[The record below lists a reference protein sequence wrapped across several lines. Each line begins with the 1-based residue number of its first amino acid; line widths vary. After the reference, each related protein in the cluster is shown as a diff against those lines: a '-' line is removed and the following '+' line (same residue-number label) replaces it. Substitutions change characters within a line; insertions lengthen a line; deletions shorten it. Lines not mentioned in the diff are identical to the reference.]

1 MARAMWKGSLAF
13 GLVNI
18 PIELY
23 TATRDHRPKFRLLHG
38 TDEAPVRY
46 ERVCQREGKPVGW
59 DDLVKGYEYEKGQ
72 FVVITKDDFKTA
84 ALEKTKTI
92 DILDFVD
99 PGEIDER
106 YFETPYYLQPAKG
119 ADRSYALLR
128 EAIRESKQVGIAKV
142 ILRDAQ
148 HLAAVE
154 AIGDALV
161 LTMMRFADELADLG
175 DFRFPKAEG
184 IRPAELK
191 MARQLID
198 NLSSKWNPE
207 KYTDEYRDNLMKV
220 IQAKLK
226 GRRPR
231 LQERETPQSADVVD
245 LMARLRASLEGKG
258 AKSGKA
264 AAASSS
270 RGKKKTSARKRS
282 HAA

>member
-18 PIELY
+18 PIELF
-23 TATRDHRPKFRLLHG
+23 TATRDHRPKFRLLHAK
-38 TDEAPVRY
+38 DEAPVRY
-46 ERVCQREGKPVGW
+46 ERVCQSEGKPVGW
-59 DDLVKGYEYEKGQ
+59 EDLVKGYEYEKGQ

-99 PGEIDER
+99 PAEVDER
-106 YFETPYYLQPAKG
+106 YFETPYYLQPGKG
-119 ADRSYALLR
+119 ADRAYALLR
-128 EAIRESKQVGIAKV
+128 EAIRDSGRIGIAKV

-154 AIGDALV
+154 AIGDAMV
-161 LTMMRFADELADLG
+161 LTMMRFADELANLNE
-175 DFRFPKAEG
+175 FRFPKAEG
-184 IRPAELK
+184 IRPAEMN

-198 NLSSKWNPE
+198 SLSAKWNPE

-226 GRRPR
+226 GRKPR
-231 LQERETPQSADVVD
+231 LEERETPQSADVVD
-245 LMARLRASLEGKG
+245 LMARLRASLEAKG
-258 AKSGKA
+258 APRAKA
-264 AAASSS
+264 SPARP
-270 RGKKKTSARKRS
+270 RGKKKATARKRT

>member
-1 MARAMWKGSLAF
+1 MARSMWKGSLAF

-23 TATRDHRPKFRLLHG
+23 SATRDHRPKFRLLHAK
-38 TDEAPVRY
+38 DEAPIRY
-46 ERVCQREGKPVGW
+46 ERVCQTEGKPVGW
-59 DDLVKGYEYEKGQ
+59 EDLVKGYEYEKGH
-72 FVVITKDDFKTA
+72 FVVLTKDDFKTA
-84 ALEKTKTI
+84 AVEKTKTI
-92 DILDFVD
+92 DIIDFVD
-99 PGEIDER
+99 PKQIDER
-106 YFETPYYLQPAKG
+106 YFETPYYLRPAKG
-119 ADRSYALLR
+119 SERSYALLR
-128 EAIRESKQVGIAKV
+128 EAIRESGKLGVSKI

-161 LTMMRFADELADLG
+161 LTMMRFADELADL
-175 DFRFPKAEG
+175 DEFKFPKAEG

-191 MARQLID
+191 MAMQLID
-198 NLSSKWNPE
+198 NLSADWEPG
-207 KYTDEYRDNLMKV
+207 KYTDEYRDNLLKV

-231 LQERETPQSADVVD
+231 LQERETAQSADVVD

-258 AKSGKA
+258 RTPAKRPATKKA
-264 AAASSS
+264 A
-270 RGKKKTSARKRS
+270 GKTARRKPK